1 MVRASVL
8 LTAAEIDHGE
18 RPAGQGGSHGEAGR
32 DQHALVC
39 LSCPSSVRVYM
50 SLSDYQSAH
59 VSVYLSTGLSVQKVI
74 RKPPGNS

>member
-32 DQHALVC
+32 AGRHHRHAQVIASAAAHRIIKYLVTR
-39 LSCPSSVRVYM
+39 SCAAEKY
-50 SLSDYQSAH
+50 
-59 VSVYLSTGLSVQKVI
+59 
-74 RKPPGNS
+74 